1 MNKDL
6 TLVFSSYQSLHL
18 LKKILKQFH
27 NKYKTVIIENS
38 LDKKTKNY
46 LEKNFNNTQV
56 IIPKE
61 NLGLARSYNIGI
73 KKAKTKFVF
82 LNNPDMEITNKSI
95 KDLIFCAKKIK
106 NFGAI
111 SPIFENENVYKNYKI
126 LENKKKINSIFFK
139 KFNIEEVDLL
149 DNNLFINKEIVGK
162 NLFDENYFLFF
173 ETFDFVHQLKL
184 KGKKLFTIKKIKFK
198 HFSSSSL
205 PKRLDNLVKKTR
217 AFHYNWSKFYFLR
230 KNFGYF
236 HALGKVFPNIIRGFK
251 KIITNLLKLKFKEV
265 YLNILELYGLIVSI
279 FLLKSFYR
287 PKN

>member
-1 MNKDL
+1 M
-6 TLVFSSYQSLHL
+6 
-18 LKKILKQFH
+18 
-27 NKYKTVIIENS
+27 
-38 LDKKTKNY
+38 
-46 LEKNFNNTQV
+46 
-56 IIPKE
+56 
-61 NLGLARSYNIGI
+61 
-73 KKAKTKFVF
+73 
-82 LNNPDMEITNKSI
+82 
-95 KDLIFCAKKIK
+95 
-106 NFGAI
+106 
-111 SPIFENENVYKNYKI
+111 
-126 LENKKKINSIFFK
+126 
-139 KFNIEEVDLL
+139 
-149 DNNLFINKEIVGK
+149 
-162 NLFDENYFLFF
+162 
-173 ETFDFVHQLKL
+173 
-184 KGKKLFTIKKIKFK
+184 IKFK

>member
-106 NFGAI
+106 NFGEI
-111 SPIFENENVYKNYKI
+111 SPIFENENIYKNYKI
-126 LENKKKINSIFFK
+126 LDSKKKINSNFFK
-139 KFNIEEVDLL
+139 KFKIEEVDLL
-149 DNNLFINKEIVGK
+149 DNNLFISKKIVGN

-184 KGKKLFTIKKIKFK
+184 KGEKLFTIKKIKFNN
-198 HFSSSSL
+198 S
-205 PKRLDNLVKKTR
+205 
-217 AFHYNWSKFYFLR
+217 
-230 KNFGYF
+230 
-236 HALGKVFPNIIRGFK
+236 
-251 KIITNLLKLKFKEV
+251 
-265 YLNILELYGLIVSI
+265 
-279 FLLKSFYR
+279 
-287 PKN
+287 